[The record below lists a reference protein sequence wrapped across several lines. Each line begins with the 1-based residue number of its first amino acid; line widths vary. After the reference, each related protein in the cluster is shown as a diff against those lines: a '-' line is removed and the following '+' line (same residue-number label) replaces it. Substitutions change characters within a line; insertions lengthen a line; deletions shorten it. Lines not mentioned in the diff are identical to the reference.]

1 VTDVDPRGRAE
12 VSTHA
17 AFWDRVVAADHALPS
32 GRRPA
37 DLAVELVELLGATD
51 PHLRDD
57 LALGV
62 LTTWVGRGVYDDLL
76 PGLGDGLTDG
86 LRAGLGE
93 AGTRS
98 VLRRSFSAAA
108 LAAVLER
115 DNLRPRVAPE
125 AVLAWGDRG
134 LAWLLAERDLRSDIP
149 DAGRVQA
156 VAHGAD
162 LIGALARSRH
172 LGEGGLMVL
181 LDSVA
186 DRLLNPAA
194 EVFAGREEDRL
205 AAATMALL
213 HRNVV
218 GLDVLEPW
226 VDRLAAGWASTG
238 VHPVPAATVNT
249 VSYTRALHLQLLLGV
264 RPPTGVPADDYARP
278 PAVRVDLLGLLQAAL
293 RSSGPFLTRTT
304 P

>member
-1 VTDVDPRGRAE
+1 
-12 VSTHA
+12 
-17 AFWDRVVAADHALPS
+17 VVADDHALPA

-37 DLAVELVELLGATD
+37 DLAVELVELLGDSD

-57 LALGV
+57 LGLKV

-86 LRAGLGE
+86 LRSGIGE
-93 AGTRS
+93 TGTRS

-125 AVLAWGDRG
+125 SVLAWGDRG
-134 LAWLLAERDLRSDIP
+134 LAWLLAEQDLRSHIP
-149 DAGRVQA
+149 GAGRVQA

-181 LDSVA
+181 LDTVA
-186 DRLLNPAA
+186 ERLLAPTA

-213 HRNVV
+213 HRDLV

-226 VDRLAAGWASTG
+226 VERLATGWAAADE
-238 VHPVPAATVNT
+238 PAVPPSAVNT
-249 VSYTRALHLQLLLGV
+249 VSYARALHLQLLLGV
-264 RPPTGVPADDYARP
+264 RPPVGVPADDYARP

-293 RSSGPFLTRTT
+293 RSSGPFAARTT
-304 P
+304 M

>member
-1 VTDVDPRGRAE
+1 MTDVDPRARAE
-12 VSTHA
+12 TSVDM
-17 AFWDRVVAADHALPS
+17 AFWDRVVAADHALPAD
-32 GRRPA
+32 RRPA

-57 LALGV
+57 LGLGV
-62 LTTWVGRGVYDDLL
+62 LSTWVSRGVYDDLL
-76 PGLGDGLTDG
+76 PGLGDGLSDR

-93 AGTRS
+93 DGTWS

-115 DNLRPRVAPE
+115 DNVRPRVAPE
-125 AVLAWGDRG
+125 TVLAWGDHG
-134 LAWLLAERDLRSDIP
+134 LAWLLAERDLRSHIP
-149 DAGRVQA
+149 GAGRVQA

-181 LDSVA
+181 LDTVA
-186 DRLLNPAA
+186 DRLLAPAPAA
-194 EVFAGREEDRL
+194 FAGREEDRL

-213 HRNVV
+213 HRDAV

-226 VDRLAAGWASTG
+226 VERMAAGWSRAAD
-238 VHPVPAATVNT
+238 PVPASVVNT
-249 VSYTRALHLQLLLGV
+249 VAYARALHLQLLLGT
-264 RPPTGVPADDYARP
+264 RPPSGVPADLYARP
-278 PAVRVDLLGLLQAAL
+278 PAVRVDLLALLQAAL
-293 RSSGPFLTRTT
+293 RSSGPFAVRSAL
-304 P
+304 

>member
-12 VSTHA
+12 ASTHI
-17 AFWDRVVAADHALPS
+17 AFWDRVVAADHALPA

-57 LALGV
+57 LGLGV

-86 LRAGLGE
+86 LRAGIGE
-93 AGTRS
+93 YGTRS

-134 LAWLLAERDLRSDIP
+134 LTWLLAEQDLRSHIP
-149 DAGRVQA
+149 GAGRVQA

-162 LIGALARSRH
+162 LLGALARSRH

-181 LDSVA
+181 LDTVA
-186 DRLLNPAA
+186 DRLLTPTPD
-194 EVFAGREEDRL
+194 VFAGREEDRL

-226 VDRLAAGWASTG
+226 VERLAAGWAPLG
-238 VHPVPAATVNT
+238 EHPVPAATVNT
-249 VSYTRALHLQLLLGV
+249 VSYARALHLQLLLGV
-264 RPPTGVPADDYARP
+264 RPPAGVPADDYARP
-278 PAVRVDLLGLLQAAL
+278 PAARVDLLGLLQAAL
-293 RSSGPFLTRTT
+293 RSSGPFAARTT
-304 P
+304 T

>member
-12 VSTHA
+12 VSTHT
-17 AFWDRVVAADHALPS
+17 AFWDRVVAADHALPA

-57 LALGV
+57 LGLGV
-62 LTTWVGRGVYDDLL
+62 LTTWVRRGVYDDLL

-93 AGTRS
+93 QGTRS

-115 DNLRPRVAPE
+115 DNLRPRVSPE

-134 LAWLLAERDLRSDIP
+134 LAWLLAEQDLRSHIP
-149 DAGRVQA
+149 GAGRVQA

-181 LDSVA
+181 LDSIA
-186 DRLLNPAA
+186 DRLLTPTPD
-194 EVFAGREEDRL
+194 VFAGREEDRL
-205 AAATMALL
+205 AAAPMALL
-213 HRNVV
+213 HRNLV

-226 VDRLAAGWASTG
+226 VERLATGWSSDGEQPAS
-238 VHPVPAATVNT
+238 AVNT
-249 VSYTRALHLQLLLGV
+249 VSYARALHLQLLLGV
-264 RPPTGVPADDYARP
+264 RPPAGVPADDYARP

-293 RSSGPFLTRTT
+293 RSSGPFAARTT
-304 P
+304 A